1 MSIYAVEQFLAGHRV
16 LYAAPTAD
24 QLDMFWR
31 HMIRLSRE
39 DGVTLFVSTHFM
51 NEAQRCDRIS
61 LMHRGRVLAVVGTG
75 ADLTAARAATYATV
89 ASVRLPGS
97 HFRSDI
103 ALAAERGEI
112 AV

>member
-1 MSIYAVEQFLAGHRV
+1 
-16 LYAAPTAD
+16 
-24 QLDMFWR
+24 
-31 HMIRLSRE
+31 
-39 DGVTLFVSTHFM
+39 
-51 NEAQRCDRIS
+51 
-61 LMHRGRVLAVVGTG
+61 VVGTG